1 MPPLEP
7 ETEVPGVPTILGPPS
22 NGGVLLPSM
31 AAAAGEKVTF
41 SDFFFQNRIYVDL
54 CRILDLSFRINSNP
68 FEKVVSQRDRG
79 MNGFQKTAPVQVFR
93 RSCIWSLHWFTESL
107 DMSISMTFSSTKH
120 AFLPSRSLGCKN
132 LNISNNK
139 KIGWKPLGRSQLTC
153 VRPGQPRIFLM
164 PSSLTARWQNS
175 RQASATF
182 NLSKVQPC

>member
-1 MPPLEP
+1 MFTKFVSGSGKKPPTPPVPPGPPTAPKPSTGAPGLLQQGPQGPKMPPLEP

-93 RSCIWSLHWFTESL
+93 RSCI
-107 DMSISMTFSSTKH
+107 
-120 AFLPSRSLGCKN
+120 
-132 LNISNNK
+132 
-139 KIGWKPLGRSQLTC
+139 
-153 VRPGQPRIFLM
+153 
-164 PSSLTARWQNS
+164 
-175 RQASATF
+175 
-182 NLSKVQPC
+182 